1 MDYTKN
7 ISSSNSLNNQMNCES
22 AISNKSSS
30 QQGVQYPNDN
40 FNLAPS
46 NHWQSNNI
54 STISTES
61 SLIIDQNG
69 DNIILEDIIK
79 KYRGGLKIM
88 NGRSY
93 DQLTEKEQRDVY
105 AYYANTMFDFIIKYA
120 KKKYQN
126 ISDISD
132 NVIFRDIIGRG
143 GVIKFGPFS
152 NKNIKDLNVKDM
164 IQLSGEN
171 HIKTDDSFLKLE
183 YRDFREVY
191 MNKIIYYLN
200 SNNFLLTI

>member
-1 MDYTKN
+1 MDYTEK

-22 AISNKSSS
+22 SISSS

-69 DNIILEDIIK
+69 DNIILDIIK
-79 KYRGGLKIM
+79 KNKGGLEIM

-105 AYYANTMFDFIIKYA
+105 AYYANTMLYFIIQYA
-120 KKKYQN
+120 KTKYPN
-126 ISDISD
+126 ISD
-132 NVIFRDIIGRG
+132 VLFRDFIGHG
-143 GVIKFGPFS
+143 GVIKLGPFS
-152 NKNIKDLNVKDM
+152 NKNIKDLNVKDI
-164 IQLSGEN
+164 IQLSGKN
-171 HIKTDDSFLKLE
+171 HIKKDDSFLGLG

-191 MNKIIYYLN
+191 MKKIIYYLN
-200 SNNFLLTI
+200 YLNSINF

>member
-40 FNLAPS
+40 SSLPSS

-54 STISTES
+54 STIPTES

-69 DNIILEDIIK
+69 DKIILDIIK
-79 KYRGGLKIM
+79 KNKGGLEIM

>member
-1 MDYTKN
+1 MDYTAKM
-7 ISSSNSLNNQMNCES
+7 SSSISLNNQINSES

-40 FNLAPS
+40 SSLPSS

-54 STISTES
+54 STIPTES
-61 SLIIDQNG
+61 TLIIDQNG

-105 AYYANTMFDFIIKYA
+105 AYYANTMLYFIIQYA
-120 KKKYQN
+120 KTKYPN
-126 ISDISD
+126 ISD
-132 NVIFRDIIGRG
+132 VLFRDFIGHG
-143 GVIKFGPFS
+143 GVIKLGTFS

>member
-1 MDYTKN
+1 MDYTEK

-22 AISNKSSS
+22 SISNKSSS

-40 FNLAPS
+40 FSLAPS

-69 DNIILEDIIK
+69 DKIILDIIK
-79 KYRGGLKIM
+79 KNKGGLEIM

-105 AYYANTMFDFIIKYA
+105 AYYANTMLYFIIQYA
-120 KKKYQN
+120 KTKYPN
-126 ISDISD
+126 ISD
-132 NVIFRDIIGRG
+132 VLFRDFIGHG
-143 GVIKFGPFS
+143 GVIKLGTFS
-152 NKNIKDLNVKDM
+152 NKNIKDLNVKDI
-164 IQLSGEN
+164 IQLSGKN
-171 HIKTDDSFLKLE
+171 HIKTDDPFLGLG

-200 SNNFLLTI
+200 SINF

>member
-7 ISSSNSLNNQMNCES
+7 ISSSNSLNNQINSES

-40 FNLAPS
+40 SSLPSS

-54 STISTES
+54 STIPTES
-61 SLIIDQNG
+61 TLIIDQNG

-105 AYYANTMFDFIIKYA
+105 AYYANTMLYFIIQYA
-120 KKKYQN
+120 KTKYPN
-126 ISDISD
+126 ISD
-132 NVIFRDIIGRG
+132 VLFRDFIGHG
-143 GVIKFGPFS
+143 GVIKLGTFS

>member
-1 MDYTKN
+1 MDYTAKM
-7 ISSSNSLNNQMNCES
+7 SSSISLNNQINSES

-40 FNLAPS
+40 SSLPSS

-54 STISTES
+54 STIPTES

-69 DNIILEDIIK
+69 DKIILDIIK
-79 KYRGGLKIM
+79 KNKGGLEIM

-105 AYYANTMFDFIIKYA
+105 AYYANTMLYFIIQYA
-120 KKKYQN
+120 KTKYPN
-126 ISDISD
+126 ISD
-132 NVIFRDIIGRG
+132 VLFRDFIGHG
-143 GVIKFGPFS
+143 GVIKLGTFS
-152 NKNIKDLNVKDM
+152 NKNIKDLNVKDI
-164 IQLSGEN
+164 IQLSGKN

-183 YRDFREVY
+183 FRDFREVY
-191 MNKIIYYLN
+191 MNKIKYYLN
-200 SNNFLLTI
+200 RLPTLY

>member
-1 MDYTKN
+1 M
-7 ISSSNSLNNQMNCES
+7 L
-22 AISNKSSS
+22 
-30 QQGVQYPNDN
+30 
-40 FNLAPS
+40 
-46 NHWQSNNI
+46 
-54 STISTES
+54 
-61 SLIIDQNG
+61 
-69 DNIILEDIIK
+69 
-79 KYRGGLKIM
+79 R
-88 NGRSY
+88 
-93 DQLTEKEQRDVY
+93 
-105 AYYANTMFDFIIKYA
+105 
-120 KKKYQN
+120 KKYQN
-126 ISDISD
+126 ISDILD

>member
-1 MDYTKN
+1 MDFTEK
-7 ISSSNSLNNQMNCES
+7 IISSNSLNNQINCEPS
-22 AISNKSSS
+22 IGDGGPS
-30 QQGVQYPNDN
+30 QQGIQYPNDN
-40 FNLAPS
+40 FSLATS
-46 NHWQSNNI
+46 NHCQSNNI

-152 NKNIKDLNVKDM
+152 NKNIKDLNVKDI
-164 IQLSGEN
+164 IQLSGKN
-171 HIKTDDSFLKLE
+171 HIKTDDSFLGSG
-183 YRDFREVY
+183 YRDFRGVY
-191 MNKIIYYLN
+191 MNKIKNYLN
-200 SNNFLLTI
+200 SNNF

>member
-1 MDYTKN
+1 MDYTAKM
-7 ISSSNSLNNQMNCES
+7 SSSISLNNQINSES

-40 FNLAPS
+40 SSLPSS

-54 STISTES
+54 STIPTES
-61 SLIIDQNG
+61 TLIIDQNG

-105 AYYANTMFDFIIKYA
+105 AYYANTMLYFIIQYA
-120 KKKYQN
+120 KTKYPN
-126 ISDISD
+126 ISD
-132 NVIFRDIIGRG
+132 VLFRDFIGHG
-143 GVIKFGPFS
+143 GVIKFGTFS
-152 NKNIKDLNVKDM
+152 NKNIKDLNVKDI
-164 IQLSGEN
+164 IQLSGKN
-171 HIKTDDSFLKLE
+171 HIKTDDPFLGLG

-200 SNNFLLTI
+200 SINF

>member
-1 MDYTKN
+1 MDYTAKM
-7 ISSSNSLNNQMNCES
+7 SSSISLNNQINSES

-40 FNLAPS
+40 SSLPSS

-54 STISTES
+54 STIPTES
-61 SLIIDQNG
+61 SSIIDQNG
-69 DNIILEDIIK
+69 DNIILDIIK
-79 KYRGGLKIM
+79 DNKEGLKIM

-105 AYYANTMFDFIIKYA
+105 AYYANTMFDFIIKYD

-132 NVIFRDIIGRG
+132 NVLFRDIIGPG

-152 NKNIKDLNVKDM
+152 NKNIKDLNVKDI
-164 IQLSGEN
+164 IQLSGKN
-171 HIKTDDSFLKLE
+171 HIKTDDPFLGLG

-191 MNKIIYYLN
+191 MNKIKNYLK
-200 SNNFLLTI
+200 SNNF